1 MYTQDMGKGNAVVRQ
16 QPQTATLRVNFEKAV
31 NNDMVKSKFREVLGK
46 NAEGFVGSLLSLVKN
61 NELLLKA
68 APNTV
73 IAAAMQAAT
82 LKLPINQNL
91 GLAYIVPY
99 WNSKAKENQAQFQ
112 MGWKGLV
119 QLAERTGQYKTI
131 NASVVY
137 EGQIEDI
144 DFITG
149 NIIRGRKISDTVV
162 GYVAYIEFLNGFSKT
177 FYMSKEEVEAHA
189 SKYSQSYRKGYGVW
203 KDNFDAMAL
212 KTVIKLLISKYGIM
226 SIEMES
232 SSLARALAADQA
244 IMESEDET
252 YTYADNPQDT
262 ISVEV
267 QEPPQYARTINVNDI
282 PPAEA
287 PTETSVPVAE
297 PPAEVSR
304 TAQQGNEAESQPE
317 ECPF

>member
-1 MYTQDMGKGNAVVRQ
+1 MYTPMNTNNKPMQAQ
-16 QPQTATLRVNFEKAV
+16 SQTPVLRNQFEKAV
-31 NNDMVKSKFREVLGK
+31 NNDLVRAKFREVLGK
-46 NAEGFVGSLLSLVKN
+46 NAEAFVGSLLSLVKSN
-61 NELLLKA
+61 DLLLKA

-112 MGWKGLV
+112 MGWKGFV

-144 DFITG
+144 DFVTG
-149 NIIRGRKISDTVV
+149 NIIKGKKISETVV

-177 FYMSKEEVEAHA
+177 FYMDKDEMERHA
-189 SKYSQSYRKGYGVW
+189 MKYSQSYKKGFGVW

-212 KTVIKLLISKYGIM
+212 KTVLKLLISKYGIM

-232 SSLARALAADQA
+232 SNLARAIAADQA
-244 IMESEDET
+244 IVNEDDT
-252 YTYADNPQDT
+252 YTYADNDNDVPVT
-262 ISVEV
+262 VEA
-267 QEPPQYARTINVNDI
+267 QEPPQHEIDMNDI
-282 PPAEA
+282 PNN
-287 PTETSVPVAE
+287 VPPIVE
-297 PPAEVSR
+297 D
-304 TAQQGNEAESQPE
+304 SQPAPAGNNDE

>member
-1 MYTQDMGKGNAVVRQ
+1 MYPASNKNNAVAPQ

-31 NNDMVKSKFREVLGK
+31 NNDLVKAKFREVLGK
-46 NAEGFVGSLLSLVKN
+46 NADAFVGSLLSLVKN

-99 WNSKAKENQAQFQ
+99 WNSRAKENQAQFQ

-149 NIIRGRKISDTVV
+149 NIIRGKKISDTVV

-282 PPAEA
+282 LPAEA

-304 TAQQGNEAESQPE
+304 PAQQGNEAESQPE

>member
-1 MYTQDMGKGNAVVRQ
+1 MYPASNKNNAVAPQ

-31 NNDMVKSKFREVLGK
+31 NNDLVKAKFREVLGK
-46 NAEGFVGSLLSLVKN
+46 NADAFVGSLLSLVKN

-99 WNSKAKENQAQFQ
+99 WNSRAKENQAQFQ
-112 MGWKGLV
+112 MGWKGFV

-212 KTVIKLLISKYGIM
+212 KTVLKLLISKYGIM

-232 SSLARALAADQA
+232 SNLARAIAADQA
-244 IMESEDET
+244 IVNEDDT
-252 YTYADNPQDT
+252 YTYADNDNDVPVT
-262 ISVEV
+262 VEA
-267 QEPPQYARTINVNDI
+267 QEPPQHEIDMNDI
-282 PPAEA
+282 PNN
-287 PTETSVPVAE
+287 VPPIVE
-297 PPAEVSR
+297 D
-304 TAQQGNEAESQPE
+304 SQPAPAGNNDE

>member
-1 MYTQDMGKGNAVVRQ
+1 MYAQDMGKGNAVVRQ

-31 NNDMVKSKFREVLGK
+31 NNDLVKSKFREVLGK
-46 NAEGFVGSLLSLVKN
+46 NADAFVGSLLSLVKN

-282 PPAEA
+282 PPAEEPPA
-287 PTETSVPVAE
+287 ASIPAAE

-304 TAQQGNEAESQPE
+304 PAQQGNEAESQPE

>member
-1 MYTQDMGKGNAVVRQ
+1 MYAQDMGKGNAVVRQ

-31 NNDMVKSKFREVLGK
+31 NNDLVKSKFREVLGK

>member
-1 MYTQDMGKGNAVVRQ
+1 MYTPMNTTNNKPMQAQ
-16 QPQTATLRVNFEKAV
+16 SQTPVLRNQFEKAV
-31 NNDMVKSKFREVLGK
+31 NNDLVRAKFREVLGK
-46 NAEGFVGSLLSLVKN
+46 NAEAFVGSLLSLVKSN
-61 NELLLKA
+61 DLLLKA

-112 MGWKGLV
+112 MGWKGFV

-131 NASVVY
+131 NASPVY

-144 DFITG
+144 DFVTG
-149 NIIRGRKISDTVV
+149 NIIKGKKISDTVV

-177 FYMSKEEVEAHA
+177 FYMDKDEMERHA
-189 SKYSQSYRKGYGVW
+189 MKYSQSYKKGFGVW

-212 KTVIKLLISKYGIM
+212 KTVLKLLISKYGIM

-232 SSLARALAADQA
+232 SNLARAIAADQA
-244 IMESEDET
+244 IVNEDDT
-252 YTYADNPQDT
+252 YTYADNDNDVPVT
-262 ISVEV
+262 VEA
-267 QEPPQYARTINVNDI
+267 QEPPQREIDVNDI
-282 PPAEA
+282 PPIVED
-287 PTETSVPVAE
+287 
-297 PPAEVSR
+297 
-304 TAQQGNEAESQPE
+304 SQPAPAGNNDE

>member
-1 MYTQDMGKGNAVVRQ
+1 MYTPMNTNNKPMQAQ
-16 QPQTATLRVNFEKAV
+16 SQTPVLRNQFEKAV
-31 NNDMVKSKFREVLGK
+31 NNDLVRAKFREVLGK
-46 NAEGFVGSLLSLVKN
+46 NAEAFVGSLLSLVKSN
-61 NELLLKA
+61 DLLLKA

-112 MGWKGLV
+112 MGWKGFV

-131 NASVVY
+131 NASPVY

-144 DFITG
+144 DFVTG
-149 NIIRGRKISDTVV
+149 NIIKGKKISDTVV

-177 FYMSKEEVEAHA
+177 FYMDKDEMERHA
-189 SKYSQSYRKGYGVW
+189 MKYSQSYKKGFGVW

-212 KTVIKLLISKYGIM
+212 KTVLKLLISKYGIM

-232 SSLARALAADQA
+232 SNLARAIAADQA
-244 IMESEDET
+244 IVNEDDT
-252 YTYADNPQDT
+252 YTYADNDNDVPVT
-262 ISVEV
+262 VEA
-267 QEPPQYARTINVNDI
+267 QEPPQHEIDMNDI
-282 PPAEA
+282 PNN
-287 PTETSVPVAE
+287 
-297 PPAEVSR
+297 VSPIV
-304 TAQQGNEAESQPE
+304 EDSQPAPAGNNDE

>member
-1 MYTQDMGKGNAVVRQ
+1 M
-16 QPQTATLRVNFEKAV
+16 
-31 NNDMVKSKFREVLGK
+31 
-46 NAEGFVGSLLSLVKN
+46 
-61 NELLLKA
+61 
-68 APNTV
+68 
-73 IAAAMQAAT
+73 
-82 LKLPINQNL
+82 
-91 GLAYIVPY
+91 
-99 WNSKAKENQAQFQ
+99 
-112 MGWKGLV
+112 
-119 QLAERTGQYKTI
+119 
-131 NASVVY
+131 
-137 EGQIEDI
+137 
-144 DFITG
+144 
-149 NIIRGRKISDTVV
+149 
-162 GYVAYIEFLNGFSKT
+162 AYIEFLNGFSKT

-267 QEPPQYARTINVNDI
+267 QEPPQDARPINVNDI

-304 TAQQGNEAESQPE
+304 PAQQGNEAESQPE

>member
-1 MYTQDMGKGNAVVRQ
+1 MYPASNKNNAVAPQ

-31 NNDMVKSKFREVLGK
+31 NNDLVKAKFREVLGK
-46 NAEGFVGSLLSLVKN
+46 NADAFVGSLLSLVKN

-99 WNSKAKENQAQFQ
+99 WNSKAEENQAQFQ
-112 MGWKGLV
+112 MGWKGFV

-149 NIIRGRKISDTVV
+149 NIIRGKKISDTVV

-244 IMESEDET
+244 IMENEDEA

-267 QEPPQYARTINVNDI
+267 QEPPQDARPINVNDI
-282 PPAEA
+282 PPAEEPPA
-287 PTETSVPVAE
+287 ASIPAAE
-297 PPAEVSR
+297 PPAEAPR

>member
-1 MYTQDMGKGNAVVRQ
+1 MYAQDMGKGNAVVRQ

-31 NNDMVKSKFREVLGK
+31 NNDLVKSKFREVLGK

-189 SKYSQSYRKGYGVW
+189 SKYSQSYRKGFGVW

-282 PPAEA
+282 PPAEEPPA
-287 PTETSVPVAE
+287 ASIPAAE
-297 PPAEVSR
+297 PPAEAPR

>member
-1 MYTQDMGKGNAVVRQ
+1 MYAQDMGKGNAVVRQ

-282 PPAEA
+282 PPAEEPPA
-287 PTETSVPVAE
+287 ASIPAAE
-297 PPAEVSR
+297 PPAEAPR

>member
-1 MYTQDMGKGNAVVRQ
+1 MYAQENSKGNAVVNQ
-16 QPQTATLRVNFEKAV
+16 QPQTATLRVNFERAV
-31 NNDMVKSKFREVLGK
+31 NNDLVKTKFREVLGK
-46 NAEGFVGSLLSLVKN
+46 NAEAFVGSLLSLVKN

-112 MGWKGLV
+112 MGWKGFV

-149 NIIRGRKISDTVV
+149 AIIRGKKISDTVV

-177 FYMSKEEVEAHA
+177 FYMSKEEMERHA
-189 SKYSQSYRKGYGVW
+189 EKYSQSYRKGYGVW

-212 KTVIKLLISKYGIM
+212 KTVTKLLISKYGIM

-232 SSLARALAADQA
+232 TNLARAIAADQA
-244 IMESEDET
+244 IVEDDDT
-252 YTYADNPQDT
+252 YTYADNQQDT
-262 ISVEV
+262 MDTINIEA
-267 QEPPQYARTINVNDI
+267 QEPPKELRPINVNDI
-282 PPAEA
+282 PAAGPIAEPAPTPAENFR
-287 PTETSVPVAE
+287 
-297 PPAEVSR
+297 PA
-304 TAQQGNEAESQPE
+304 QPGNEAENQPE

>member
-31 NNDMVKSKFREVLGK
+31 NNDLVKSKFREVLGK

-99 WNSKAKENQAQFQ
+99 WNSRAKENQAQFQ
-112 MGWKGLV
+112 MGWKGIG

-149 NIIRGRKISDTVV
+149 NIIRGKKISDTVV

-244 IMESEDET
+244 IMENEDEA

-267 QEPPQYARTINVNDI
+267 QEPPQDARSINVNDI
-282 PPAEA
+282 PPAEEPPA
-287 PTETSVPVAE
+287 ASIPAAE
-297 PPAEVSR
+297 PPAEAPR

>member
-1 MYTQDMGKGNAVVRQ
+1 MYTPMNTNNKPMQAQ
-16 QPQTATLRVNFEKAV
+16 SQTPVLRNQFEKAV
-31 NNDMVKSKFREVLGK
+31 NNDLVRAKFREVLGK
-46 NAEGFVGSLLSLVKN
+46 NAEAFVGSLLSLVKSN
-61 NELLLKA
+61 DLLLKA

-112 MGWKGLV
+112 MGWKGFV

-131 NASVVY
+131 NASPVY

-144 DFITG
+144 DFVTG
-149 NIIRGRKISDTVV
+149 NIIKGKKISDVVV

-177 FYMSKEEVEAHA
+177 FYMDKDEMERHA
-189 SKYSQSYRKGYGVW
+189 MKYSQSYKKGFGVW

-212 KTVIKLLISKYGIM
+212 KTVLKLLISKYGIM

-232 SSLARALAADQA
+232 SNLARAIAADQA
-244 IMESEDET
+244 IVNEDDT
-252 YTYADNPQDT
+252 YTYADNDNDVPVT
-262 ISVEV
+262 VEA
-267 QEPPQYARTINVNDI
+267 QEPPQHEIDVNDI
-282 PPAEA
+282 PPIVED
-287 PTETSVPVAE
+287 
-297 PPAEVSR
+297 
-304 TAQQGNEAESQPE
+304 SQPAPAGNNDD

>member
-1 MYTQDMGKGNAVVRQ
+1 MYAQDMGKGNAVVRQ
-16 QPQTATLRVNFEKAV
+16 QPQTATLRVNFEKSV
-31 NNDMVKSKFREVLGK
+31 NNDLVKSKFREVLGK
-46 NAEGFVGSLLSLVKN
+46 NAEGFVGSMLSLVKN

>member
-1 MYTQDMGKGNAVVRQ
+1 MYPASNKNNAVAPQ

-31 NNDMVKSKFREVLGK
+31 NNDLVKAKFREVLGK
-46 NAEGFVGSLLSLVKN
+46 NADAFVGSLLSLVKN

-304 TAQQGNEAESQPE
+304 PAQQGNEAESQPE

>member
-1 MYTQDMGKGNAVVRQ
+1 M
-16 QPQTATLRVNFEKAV
+16 
-31 NNDMVKSKFREVLGK
+31 
-46 NAEGFVGSLLSLVKN
+46 
-61 NELLLKA
+61 
-68 APNTV
+68 
-73 IAAAMQAAT
+73 
-82 LKLPINQNL
+82 
-91 GLAYIVPY
+91 
-99 WNSKAKENQAQFQ
+99 
-112 MGWKGLV
+112 
-119 QLAERTGQYKTI
+119 
-131 NASVVY
+131 
-137 EGQIEDI
+137 
-144 DFITG
+144 
-149 NIIRGRKISDTVV
+149 
-162 GYVAYIEFLNGFSKT
+162 AYIEFLNGFSKT

>member
-1 MYTQDMGKGNAVVRQ
+1 MYPASNKNNAVAPQ
-16 QPQTATLRVNFEKAV
+16 QPQTTTLHVNFEKAV
-31 NNDMVKSKFREVLGK
+31 NNDLVKAKFREVLGK
-46 NAEGFVGSLLSLVKN
+46 NADAFVGSLLSLVKN

-91 GLAYIVPY
+91 GLAYIVAY
-99 WNSKAKENQAQFQ
+99 WNSRAKENQAQFQ

-149 NIIRGRKISDTVV
+149 NIISGKKISDTVV

-282 PPAEA
+282 PPA
-287 PTETSVPVAE
+287 AE
-297 PPAEVSR
+297 PPAEAPR

>member
-1 MYTQDMGKGNAVVRQ
+1 MYTPMNTNNKPMQAQ
-16 QPQTATLRVNFEKAV
+16 SQTPVLRNQFEKAV
-31 NNDMVKSKFREVLGK
+31 NNDLVRAKFREVLGK
-46 NAEGFVGSLLSLVKN
+46 NAEAFVGSLLSLVKSN
-61 NELLLKA
+61 DLLLKA

-112 MGWKGLV
+112 MGWKGFV

-131 NASVVY
+131 NASPVY

-144 DFITG
+144 DFVTG
-149 NIIRGRKISDTVV
+149 NIIKGKKISDVVV

-177 FYMSKEEVEAHA
+177 FYMDKDEMERHA
-189 SKYSQSYRKGYGVW
+189 MKYSQSYKKGFGVW

-212 KTVIKLLISKYGIM
+212 KTVLKLLISKYGIM

-232 SSLARALAADQA
+232 SNLARAIAADQA
-244 IMESEDET
+244 IVNEDDT
-252 YTYADNPQDT
+252 YTYADNDNDVPVT
-262 ISVEV
+262 VEA
-267 QEPPQYARTINVNDI
+267 QEPPQHEIDMNDI
-282 PPAEA
+282 PNN
-287 PTETSVPVAE
+287 VPPIVE
-297 PPAEVSR
+297 D
-304 TAQQGNEAESQPE
+304 SQPAPSGNSDE

>member
-1 MYTQDMGKGNAVVRQ
+1 MYPASNKNNAVAPQ

-31 NNDMVKSKFREVLGK
+31 NNDLVKSKFREVLGK

-61 NELLLKA
+61 NEMLLKA

-99 WNSKAKENQAQFQ
+99 WNSKAEENQAQFQ
-112 MGWKGLV
+112 MGWKGFV

-189 SKYSQSYRKGYGVW
+189 RKYSQSYRKGYGVW

-244 IMESEDET
+244 IMENEDEAYT
-252 YTYADNPQDT
+252 YTDNPQDT

-267 QEPPQYARTINVNDI
+267 QEPPQDARTINVNDI
-282 PPAEA
+282 PPAE
-287 PTETSVPVAE
+287 E
-297 PPAEVSR
+297 PPAASIPAAAPR

>member
-1 MYTQDMGKGNAVVRQ
+1 MYTPMNTNNKPMQAQ
-16 QPQTATLRVNFEKAV
+16 SQTPVLRNQFEKAV
-31 NNDMVKSKFREVLGK
+31 NNDLVRAKFREVLGK
-46 NAEGFVGSLLSLVKN
+46 NAEAFVGSLLSLVKSN
-61 NELLLKA
+61 DLLLKA

-112 MGWKGLV
+112 MGWKGFV

-144 DFITG
+144 DFVTG
-149 NIIRGRKISDTVV
+149 NIIKGKKISDTVV

-177 FYMSKEEVEAHA
+177 FYMDKDEMERHA
-189 SKYSQSYRKGYGVW
+189 MKYSQSYKKGFGVW

-212 KTVIKLLISKYGIM
+212 KTVLKLLISKYGIM

-232 SSLARALAADQA
+232 SNLARAIAADQA
-244 IMESEDET
+244 IVNEDDT
-252 YTYADNPQDT
+252 YTYADNDNDVPVT
-262 ISVEV
+262 VEA
-267 QEPPQYARTINVNDI
+267 QEPPQHEIDMNDI
-282 PPAEA
+282 PPNN
-287 PTETSVPVAE
+287 VPPIVE
-297 PPAEVSR
+297 D
-304 TAQQGNEAESQPE
+304 SQPAPAGNNDE

>member
-31 NNDMVKSKFREVLGK
+31 NNDLVKSKFREVLGK

-73 IAAAMQAAT
+73 IAAMQAAT

-189 SKYSQSYRKGYGVW
+189 SKYSQSYRKGFGVW

-304 TAQQGNEAESQPE
+304 PAQQGNEAESQPE

>member
-1 MYTQDMGKGNAVVRQ
+1 MYAQDMGKGNAVVRQ

-31 NNDMVKSKFREVLGK
+31 NNDLVKSKFREVLGK

-287 PTETSVPVAE
+287 PTETSVPAAE
-297 PPAEVSR
+297 TPAEVSR

>member
-1 MYTQDMGKGNAVVRQ
+1 M
-16 QPQTATLRVNFEKAV
+16 
-31 NNDMVKSKFREVLGK
+31 
-46 NAEGFVGSLLSLVKN
+46 
-61 NELLLKA
+61 
-68 APNTV
+68 
-73 IAAAMQAAT
+73 
-82 LKLPINQNL
+82 
-91 GLAYIVPY
+91 
-99 WNSKAKENQAQFQ
+99 
-112 MGWKGLV
+112 

-149 NIIRGRKISDTVV
+149 NIIRGKKISDTVV

-212 KTVIKLLISKYGIM
+212 KTVTKLLISKYGIM

-282 PPAEA
+282 PPAEEPPA
-287 PTETSVPVAE
+287 ASIPAAE
-297 PPAEVSR
+297 PPEEAPR

>member
-1 MYTQDMGKGNAVVRQ
+1 MYNNNMPTSANRAVAAGNG
-16 QPQTATLRVNFEKAV
+16 LRNQFEKAV
-31 NNDMVKSKFREVLGK
+31 NNDLIRAKFRDVLGK
-46 NAEGFVGSLLSLVKN
+46 NAEAFVGSLLSLVKS

-68 APNTV
+68 APNSV

-112 MGWKGLV
+112 MGWKGFV

-131 NASVVY
+131 NASPVY

-144 DFITG
+144 DFVTG
-149 NIIRGRKISDTVV
+149 NIIRGKKISDTIV

-177 FYMSKEEVEAHA
+177 LYMSREDMEKHA
-189 SKYSQSYRKGYGVW
+189 MKYSQSYKKGFGVW

-212 KTVIKLLISKYGIM
+212 KTVLKLLISKYGIM

-232 SSLARALAADQA
+232 SNLARAIAADQA
-244 IMESEDET
+244 AIQEDESMD
-252 YTYADNPQDT
+252 YVDNNQTIEAEPQPVDFDNL
-262 ISVEV
+262 
-267 QEPPQYARTINVNDI
+267 P
-282 PPAEA
+282 
-287 PTETSVPVAE
+287 PVADHAE
-297 PPAEVSR
+297 PVKKAEPAQPGPDDEV
-304 TAQQGNEAESQPE
+304 PL
-317 ECPF
+317 F

>member
-1 MYTQDMGKGNAVVRQ
+1 MYAQDMGKGNAVVRQ

-31 NNDMVKSKFREVLGK
+31 NNDLVKSKFREVLGK

-244 IMESEDET
+244 IMENEDEAYT
-252 YTYADNPQDT
+252 YTDNPQDT

-267 QEPPQYARTINVNDI
+267 QEPPQDARTINVNDI

-304 TAQQGNEAESQPE
+304 PAQQGNEAESQPE